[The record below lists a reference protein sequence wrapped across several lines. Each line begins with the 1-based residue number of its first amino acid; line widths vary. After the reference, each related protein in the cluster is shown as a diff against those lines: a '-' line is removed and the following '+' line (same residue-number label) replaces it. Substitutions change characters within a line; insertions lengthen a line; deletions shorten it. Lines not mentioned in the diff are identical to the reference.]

1 MAARE
6 TATSTATMSPWPR
19 WSGPLHKT
27 TQRQQQQQQHH
38 TGGGSRGSGG
48 GVRALFTP
56 RSSSFFFRFF
66 FFLVAFSCGAWR
78 LRASSSPLSR
88 QAGRHQRR
96 RIMCNYNRQSKTKPF
111 TFNEF
116 LLEKGRLP
124 QGGILMKQMAECSQG
139 QTLTVLLF
147 FFLQSTNNSSVLRSF
162 TCLLTALC
170 VHLGS
175 ECVCVIGF
183 CLLTPLTR
191 WKGGGIMSNST
202 ESPFSCVPAA
212 HKK

>member
-1 MAARE
+1 MTSLIWPAAQNHTEAAAAAAASYRGWL
-6 TATSTATMSPWPR
+6 TWQRRRRRPCT
-19 WSGPLHKT
+19 LHT
-27 TQRQQQQQQHH
+27 TIQL
-38 TGGGSRGSGG
+38 
-48 GVRALFTP
+48 V
-56 RSSSFFFRFF
+56 FFRF
-66 FFLVAFSCGAWR
+66 FFLVAFSCGVWR

-191 WKGGGIMSNST
+191 WKGGGIMSNNT